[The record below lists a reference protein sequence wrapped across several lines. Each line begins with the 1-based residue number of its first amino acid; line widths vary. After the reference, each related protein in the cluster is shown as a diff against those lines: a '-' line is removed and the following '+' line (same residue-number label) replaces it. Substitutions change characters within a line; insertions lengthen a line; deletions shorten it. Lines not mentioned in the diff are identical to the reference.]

1 MMQMEEGRGESRCVI
16 CGEKKPGLQIRADN
30 VVRCMR
36 WFNRKVLKKYRNY
49 RLVVCKDCYIRYK
62 KARRSYVRKQ
72 AIYVSIGVIFTILLL
87 IFSGWNFSALL
98 YGAVLTFFMYLL
110 SLISYVPA
118 IDVPETAA
126 HSRVKRSPRGSSPRT

>member
-1 MMQMEEGRGESRCVI
+1 MRMEKDRRESRCVI
-16 CGEKKPGLQIRADN
+16 CGEKKPGLRIQEDS

-49 RLVVCKDCYIRYK
+49 NLVVCKDCYIKYK

-72 AIYVSIGVIFTILLL
+72 VAYLSIGVIFTIMLL
-87 IFSGWNFSALL
+87 IFSGWNLSALL
-98 YGAVLTFFMYLL
+98 YGAILTFFMYLL

-118 IDVPETAA
+118 LNAPENAA
-126 HSRVKRSPRGSSPRT
+126 QSRGKRS